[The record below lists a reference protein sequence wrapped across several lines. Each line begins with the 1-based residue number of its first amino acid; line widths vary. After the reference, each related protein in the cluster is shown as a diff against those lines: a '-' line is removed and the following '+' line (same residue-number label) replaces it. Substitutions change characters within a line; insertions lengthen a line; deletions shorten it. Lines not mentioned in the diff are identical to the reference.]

1 MGLEEIVVTEAIMS
15 TYYEK
20 FRSCLELDVA
30 VVGAGP
36 SGLTAA
42 WHLARQGWNVAV
54 FERKLSI
61 GGGMWGGGM
70 TWNMIVVQE
79 EGKSVLEEAG
89 VPLALFRDG
98 YFTAD
103 AIASTTTLASKA
115 CLNGAKVFNC
125 ITVEDVLIREA
136 QGQKKVTG
144 LVINSSPVEMAGLHI
159 DPVVVQSKYV
169 IESTG
174 HPLEIIHTLVQKN
187 DVQLMTPSGGI
198 EGEQSMWAE
207 EAERTTVDNTREIFP
222 GMYVSGMAAN
232 AAFGSYRMGP
242 IFGGMLLSGQ
252 KVARLIDARLREEI

>member
-1 MGLEEIVVTEAIMS
+1 VGLEEIVVTEAIMS
-15 TYYEK
+15 SYYEK
-20 FRSCLELDVA
+20 FRSCLQVDVA

-42 WHLARQGWNVAV
+42 WHLARQGWKVAV

-79 EGKSVLEEAG
+79 QGKGVLEEAG
-89 VPLALFRDG
+89 VPLEHFRDG
-98 YFTAD
+98 YYTAD
-103 AIASTTTLASKA
+103 AITSTTTLASQA
-115 CLNGAKVFNC
+115 CLSGAKIFNC
-125 ITVEDVLIREA
+125 ISVEDVLIRNE
-136 QGQKKVTG
+136 GGNKKVTG
-144 LVINSSPVEMAGLHI
+144 LVINSSPVEIAGLHI
-159 DPVVVQSKYV
+159 DPVVIESKCT

-174 HPLEIIHTLVQKN
+174 HPLEVLHTLIKKN
-187 DVQLMTPSGGI
+187 DVRLKTPSGGI

-207 EAERTTVDNTREIFP
+207 EAERTTVENTREIFP

-252 KVARLIDARLREEI
+252 KVAELIDARLREE